1 VSKLQIT
8 FRDINKRFGKRRILT
23 GAKLSLHGGQCGLL
37 CGDNGSGKSTLLR
50 IAAGLEKPD
59 RAEIDIGL
67 SPISWRRCRKTLRN
81 SIVYL
86 HQQPYMFDRSVKYNL
101 AYALKPGVI
110 TPTERNDKI
119 NEAMNFAQLNDI
131 AECAATNLSGGERQR
146 VALARAW
153 LRQPKVM
160 LLDEPTAN
168 MDNDSKHRTLTL
180 LARLKEEGIAL
191 LVASHDPDQFE
202 SLADYRLEL
211 QAGRIINVENENQYP
226 PNVASIYAA

>member
-8 FRDINKRFGKRRILT
+8 FNEVNKRFGKRRILT

-37 CGDNGSGKSTLLR
+37 CGDNGSGKTTLLR

-59 RAEIDIGL
+59 QAEIDIGL
-67 SPISWRRCRKTLRN
+67 SPISWRRCRKTLRS

-86 HQQPYMFDRSVKYNL
+86 HQEPYMFDRSVKYNL

-110 TPTERNDKI
+110 TPAERNGKI
-119 NEAMNFAQLNDI
+119 SEAMDFAQLNDI
-131 AECAATNLSGGERQR
+131 AESAATNLSGGERQR

-168 MDNDSKHRTLTL
+168 MDNDSKHRTLIL
-180 LARLKEEGIAL
+180 LARLKAEGIAL
-191 LVASHDPDQFE
+191 LVASHDPGQFE

-211 QAGRIINVENENQYP
+211 QEGRIINVENSNQYP
-226 PNVASIYAA
+226 PNVASIHAA